1 MEIAANTSYHEELSE
16 IQVKLMQCI
25 DKNPGIRY
33 RELLRLTSLA
43 NGVLTYHLKLL
54 ERSCLI
60 NVDRKKI
67 RTSRYYTVNIPPEES
82 DLIGYFRNDIVRQI
96 IVFVLEHE
104 LCTFDEI
111 VERFKKS
118 PSTMSWHLKRL
129 KDAGIISV
137 YYGKYQLY
145 KVTNREV
152 VAEVL
157 YKYKES
163 FVARIIDNYTE
174 MIDEL

>member
-1 MEIAANTSYHEELSE
+1 MEIAAIISYHEELNE
-16 IQVKLMQCI
+16 IQVKLMQYI

-54 ERSCLI
+54 ERSSLI

-67 RTSRYYTVNIPPEES
+67 RTTRYYTVNIPTEES
-82 DLIGYFRNDIVRQI
+82 DLIGYFRNDIVKQI
-96 IVFVLEHE
+96 IVFILEHE

-111 VERFKKS
+111 VERIKKS

-129 KDAGIISV
+129 KAAGIISV

-145 KVTNREV
+145 KVTNREI

-163 FVARIIDNYTE
+163 FAARIIDNYTE

>member
-1 MEIAANTSYHEELSE
+1 METAAITSYHEELND
-16 IQVKLMQCI
+16 IQGKLVQCI

-54 ERSCLI
+54 ERSGLI

-67 RTSRYYTVNIPPEES
+67 RTTRYYTVNISTEES
-82 DLIGYFRNDIVRQI
+82 DLIGYFRNDIVRHI
-96 IVFVLEHE
+96 IIFVLEHE

-111 VERFKKS
+111 VECTKKA

-129 KDAGIISV
+129 KDAGIISI
-137 YYGKYQLY
+137 YYRKYQLY
-145 KVTNREV
+145 KVTNRGI

-163 FVARIIDNYTE
+163 FADRIIDNYTE

>member
-1 MEIAANTSYHEELSE
+1 MEIAAIISYHEELNE
-16 IQVKLMQCI
+16 IQVKLMQYI

-54 ERSCLI
+54 ERSSLI

-67 RTSRYYTVNIPPEES
+67 RTTRYYTVNIPTEES
-82 DLIGYFRNDIVRQI
+82 DLIGYFRNDIVKQI
-96 IVFVLEHE
+96 IVFILEHE

-111 VERFKKS
+111 VERIKKS

-129 KDAGIISV
+129 KDAGILSV

-145 KVTNREV
+145 KVTNREI

-163 FVARIIDNYTE
+163 FAARIIDNYTE

>member
-1 MEIAANTSYHEELSE
+1 MEIAAIISYHEELNE
-16 IQVKLMQCI
+16 IQVKLMQYI

-54 ERSCLI
+54 ERSSLI

-67 RTSRYYTVNIPPEES
+67 RTTRYYTVNIPTEES
-82 DLIGYFRNDIVRQI
+82 DLIGYFRNDIVKQI
-96 IVFVLEHE
+96 IVFILEHE

-111 VERFKKS
+111 VERIKKS

-145 KVTNREV
+145 KVTNREI

-163 FVARIIDNYTE
+163 FAARIIDNYTE

>member
-1 MEIAANTSYHEELSE
+1 MEIAAITSYHEDLNE

-25 DKNPGIRY
+25 EKNPGIRY

-43 NGVLTYHLKLL
+43 NGAFPT
-54 ERSCLI
+54 
-60 NVDRKKI
+60 
-67 RTSRYYTVNIPPEES
+67 EES

>member
-1 MEIAANTSYHEELSE
+1 MEIAVNASYHEELRE

-67 RTSRYYTVNIPPEES
+67 RTTRYYTINIPPEE
-82 DLIGYFRNDIVRQI
+82 
-96 IVFVLEHE
+96 
-104 LCTFDEI
+104 
-111 VERFKKS
+111 
-118 PSTMSWHLKRL
+118 
-129 KDAGIISV
+129 
-137 YYGKYQLY
+137 
-145 KVTNREV
+145 
-152 VAEVL
+152 
-157 YKYKES
+157 
-163 FVARIIDNYTE
+163 
-174 MIDEL
+174 

>member
-1 MEIAANTSYHEELSE
+1 MEIAAIISYHEELNE
-16 IQVKLMQCI
+16 IQVKLMQYI

-54 ERSCLI
+54 ERSSLI

-67 RTSRYYTVNIPPEES
+67 RTTRYYTVNIPTEES
-82 DLIGYFRNDIVRQI
+82 DLIGYFRNDIVKQI
-96 IVFVLEHE
+96 IVFILEHE
-104 LCTFDEI
+104 LCTFDEV
-111 VERFKKS
+111 VERIKKS
-118 PSTMSWHLKRL
+118 SSTMSWHLKRL

-145 KVTNREV
+145 KVTNREI

-157 YKYKES
+157 YKYRES
-163 FVARIIDNYTE
+163 FAARIIDNYTE

>member
-1 MEIAANTSYHEELSE
+1 MEIAAIISYHEELNE
-16 IQVKLMQCI
+16 IQVKLMQYI

-43 NGVLTYHLKLL
+43 NGVLTYHLKVL

-67 RTSRYYTVNIPPEES
+67 RTTRYYTVNISREES
-82 DLIGYFRNDIVRQI
+82 DLIGYFRNDIVKQI
-96 IVFVLEHE
+96 IVFILEHE

-111 VERFKKS
+111 VERIKKS

-145 KVTNREV
+145 KVTNREI

-163 FVARIIDNYTE
+163 FAARIIDNYTE

>member
-1 MEIAANTSYHEELSE
+1 MEIAAIISYHEELNE
-16 IQVKLMQCI
+16 IQVKLMQYI

-54 ERSCLI
+54 ERSSLI

-67 RTSRYYTVNIPPEES
+67 RTTRYYTVNISREES
-82 DLIGYFRNDIVRQI
+82 DLIGYFRNDIVKQI
-96 IVFVLEHE
+96 IVFILEHE

-111 VERFKKS
+111 VERIKKS

-145 KVTNREV
+145 KVTNREI

-163 FVARIIDNYTE
+163 FAARIIDNYTE

>member
-1 MEIAANTSYHEELSE
+1 MEIAAIISYHEELNE
-16 IQVKLMQCI
+16 IQVKLMQYI

-54 ERSCLI
+54 ERSSII

-67 RTSRYYTVNIPPEES
+67 RTTRYYTVNIPTEES
-82 DLIGYFRNDIVRQI
+82 DLIGYFRNDIVKQI
-96 IVFVLEHE
+96 IVFILEHE

-111 VERFKKS
+111 VERIKKS

-129 KDAGIISV
+129 KDAGILSV

-145 KVTNREV
+145 KVTNREI

-163 FVARIIDNYTE
+163 FAARIIDNYTE

>member
-54 ERSCLI
+54 ERSSLI

-67 RTSRYYTVNIPPEES
+67 RTTRYYTVNIPTEES
-82 DLIGYFRNDIVRQI
+82 DLIGYFRNDIVKHI
-96 IVFVLEHE
+96 IVFILEHE
-104 LCTFDEI
+104 LCIFEEI
-111 VERFKKS
+111 VERIKKS

-129 KDAGIISV
+129 
-137 YYGKYQLY
+137 
-145 KVTNREV
+145 
-152 VAEVL
+152 
-157 YKYKES
+157 
-163 FVARIIDNYTE
+163 
-174 MIDEL
+174 